1 MWRVLLVGLGGMVGS
16 IARYLVTGRV
26 QVLIDSPFPVGT
38 MVVNVAGSFALGLIL
53 ALSLERGML
62 GVDLRLLLAVGFC
75 GGFTTMSTFSFEALS
90 LLQQGLTGL
99 ALGYVA
105 ATLGVCLLATWC
117 GIAAG
122 RAL

>member
-16 IARYLVTGRV
+16 VARYLISGRV
-26 QVLIDSPFPVGT
+26 QVLIDSAFPLGT